1 MSDAY
6 DNGNQNGQPVGN
18 AGQDGS
24 GQQQEN
30 SSNTDWEQS
39 AKYFQSEKDK
49 LQAENQQLGKYKK
62 LGQLLESRPDVVQAI
77 KQKLTGAATDNGQ
90 GQPNE
95 PVNLTADEFDPWEAF
110 NDPSSKSYK
119 LREQKTQ
126 KEVNQLVGKQM
137 QGVQRQL
144 GMEKLKGQLAA
155 RGMSP
160 QEQESFIKF
169 ADANP
174 ASYGLDNVIKMWR
187 SVASG
192 EQNPQVSNPNPLDK
206 VRQTQGTPPMG
217 GVLGGEQPK
226 NVSDDDKMWQGILG
240 IGTNKLP

>member
-1 MSDAY
+1 MNDAY
-6 DNGNQNGQPVGN
+6 DNGNQIGQPVNN

-24 GQQQEN
+24 GQQQED

-62 LGQLLESRPDVVQAI
+62 LGELLESRPDVVQAM
-77 KQKLTGAATDNGQ
+77 KEKLSGDVSNTGQ

-126 KEVNQLVGKQM
+126 KEVNRLVGKQM
-137 QGVQRQL
+137 QGVQKAL

-155 RGMSP
+155 RGMTP
-160 QEQESFIKF
+160 QEQDSFIKF

-187 SVASG
+187 SVENN
-192 EQNPQVSNPNPLDK
+192 EQNPTPPNVNSLDK

-226 NVSDDDKMWQGILG
+226 NLSDDDKMWKGILG
-240 IGTNKLP
+240 VGSNKLP